1 MKRSQRMQKLV
12 DIETQQSQHLIGQ
25 FKADQDAL
33 KKQKGAM
40 ANLVTYR
47 DEYATR
53 FKQTG
58 DSGISAFRYHDF
70 SCFLQKLDDAITQQ
84 REVLKTCEAN
94 LNSSREAWQVN
105 HRRIEAL
112 QQVTDQSQSSENAQ
126 SRKRIQRG
134 VEERFGRLATT
145 AFSS

>member
-33 KKQKGAM
+33 KQQQGAM

-58 DSGISAFRYHDF
+58 GSGISAFRYHDF
-70 SCFLQKLDDAITQQ
+70 SCFLQKLDDAISQQ
-84 REVLKTCEAN
+84 HAVIKTCEDN
-94 LNSSREAWQVN
+94 LETSRAAWQLS
-105 HRRIEAL
+105 HQRIEAL
-112 QQVTDQSQSSENAQ
+112 QQVTDQSLSTENAR
-126 SRKRIQRG
+126 SKKLVQRN
-134 VEERFGRLATT
+134 VEERFGQLAPSV
-145 AFSS
+145 FSV